1 MSKLPTGLRGSLGRQ
16 QSRRKSKLPTLGFAH
31 AYPSAAPKFI
41 GSPDAKPISCTLASA
56 VPMYVETDD
65 VSEVM
70 TYVRTPDVDW
80 FRVYF

>member
-1 MSKLPTGLRGSLGRQ
+1 V
-16 QSRRKSKLPTLGFAH
+16 H
-31 AYPSAAPKFI
+31 AYPSAVPKFV